1 MGKIP
6 HLVQYQG
13 SKRNLAGQILEFIP
27 NSFNRLIE
35 PFAGSAA
42 ITIACASKKKMQK
55 YIINDLNEPLI
66 ELLKLVIEEP
76 EYVIKKYRGVWSDQQ
91 YDGIE
96 HYYQVR
102 EIFNRSKDP
111 VCFLYLLA
119 RCVKGSVRYNTEG
132 LFNQSP
138 DKRRKGTSPLQMEK
152 NILDISSLLKGKLS
166 YYSLDYKEILSIASP
181 GDLIY
186 MDPPYQGVCG
196 EKDSRY
202 FSGIIHNEFIEEI
215 KKLIERDISFLLSY
229 DGKCGNKIYGNNIP
243 TSIGIKRIE
252 LKAGR
257 STQSTLLGRN
267 DITFESLYISND
279 LYCNKGNRFI
289 NRSENELFTRVS

>member
-102 EIFNRSKDP
+102 EKFNRSKDP

-138 DKRRKGTSPLQMEK
+138 DKRRKGTSPSQMEK

-215 KKLIERDISFLLSY
+215 KKLVKRDISFLLSY

-279 LYCNKGNRFI
+279 LYYNKGNRFI

>member
-42 ITIACASKKKMQK
+42 ITIACASKNKMQK

-102 EIFNRSKDP
+102 EEFNRSKDP

-138 DKRRKGTSPLQMEK
+138 DKRRKGTSPSQMEK

-279 LYCNKGNRFI
+279 LYYNKGNRFI

>member
-13 SKRNLAGQILEFIP
+13 SKRNLADQILVFIP
-27 NSFNRLIE
+27 DSFNRLIE

-42 ITIACASKKKMQK
+42 ITLACASKNKMQNFL
-55 YIINDLNEPLI
+55 INDLNKPLV
-66 ELLKLVIEEP
+66 ELLKLVVEEP
-76 EYVIKKYRGVWSDQQ
+76 EYVIKKYRIIWSNQQ
-91 YDGIE
+91 YDSIE
-96 HYYQVR
+96 HYYQIR
-102 EIFNRSKDP
+102 EEFNRTKDP
-111 VCFLYLLA
+111 ICFLYLLA

-152 NILDISSLLKGKLS
+152 NILDISSLLKGRLT
-166 YYSLDYKEILSIASP
+166 YYSLDYREILSTASS
-181 GDLIY
+181 GDLVY

-202 FSGIIHNEFIEEI
+202 YSGIKHKEFVEEL
-215 KKLIERDISFLLSY
+215 KKLIKKNISFLVSY
-229 DGKCGNKIYGNNIP
+229 DGKCGSKIYGNNIP
-243 TSIGIKRIE
+243 ISAGIKHIE

-257 STQSTLLGRN
+257 STQSTLLGKN
-267 DITFESLYISND
+267 DITYESLYLSDD
-279 LYCNKGNRFI
+279 LYYQKKTFI
-289 NRSENELFTRVS
+289 NNWRENELFTRVS

>member
-13 SKRNLAGQILEFIP
+13 SKRNLASQILEFIP
-27 NSFNRLIE
+27 NTFNRLIE

-42 ITIACASKKKMQK
+42 ITIACASKNKMQK
-55 YIINDLNEPLI
+55 YIINDLNKPLI

-91 YDGIE
+91 YDSIE
-96 HYYQVR
+96 HYYQIR
-102 EIFNRSKDP
+102 EKFNRSKDP

-138 DKRRKGTSPLQMEK
+138 DKRRKGTSPSQMKK
-152 NILDISSLLKGKLS
+152 NILDISSLLKGRLS

-196 EKDSRY
+196 ERDSRY
-202 FSGIIHNEFIEEI
+202 FSGIMHTEFVEEV
-215 KKLIERDISFLLSY
+215 KKLIKRKISFLLSY

-243 TSIGIKRIE
+243 TSIGIKHIE

-257 STQSTLLGRN
+257 STQATFLGKN
-267 DITFESLYISND
+267 DITFESLYVSND
-279 LYCNKGNRFI
+279 LYDSQRNRFI